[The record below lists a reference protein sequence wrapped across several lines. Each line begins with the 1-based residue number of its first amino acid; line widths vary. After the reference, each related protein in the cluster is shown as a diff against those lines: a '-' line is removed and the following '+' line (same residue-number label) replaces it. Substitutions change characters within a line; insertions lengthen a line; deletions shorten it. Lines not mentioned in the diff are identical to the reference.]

1 MDTLIDT
8 TLKCLVNKMNYITNE
23 MNVILKLSRL
33 NKEEGNTLIN
43 SFTTLSEIF
52 KKKVLENINTRAYS
66 LEYSIKSSN
75 TDIQI
80 KKIIGIKGCYLKKT
94 TNNCNLDMLWYDKSN
109 KEFILYGDYKGII
122 GAINKITYRIK
133 KFHN

>member
-1 MDTLIDT
+1 METLIDT

-23 MNVILKLSRL
+23 MTIILKLSRL
-33 NKEEGNTLIN
+33 NKAEGNTLIN
-43 SFTTLSEIF
+43 SFDALPKIF
-52 KKKVLENINTRAYS
+52 KKKVLENINNREYS

-75 TDIQI
+75 TDVQI

-94 TNNCNLDMLWYDKSN
+94 TNNCGLDMLWYDKSN
-109 KEFILYGDYKGII
+109 KEFILYGDYKGIM